1 MTREEV
7 AERSRAALGADGVAV
22 MAAALRCTSAR
33 FKSPAPVVVA
43 VIELIDAALAAGI
56 AREQLPPRW
65 HGLPSRKRCDL
76 RARFESLFAPRR
88 PVRVLRS
95 ALGLTPDVINRRLVA
110 HAETRQA
117 AEFLAIV
124 ELLEAIRAAGG
135 VDAWPARWRETE
147 YPHDGRAWQ
156 ARAVGVLGTAAG
168 SRLAEAVDLTPDYI
182 GRAFRGETD
191 SHGRRARPS
200 GALCAVIELLETLEA
215 ECIPR
220 DRWPDRWQRPKRRR
234 HIAAADL
241 TAAIHAAE

>member
-124 ELLEAIRAAGG
+124 ELLEAI
-135 VDAWPARWRETE
+135 
-147 YPHDGRAWQ
+147 H
-156 ARAVGVLGTAAG
+156 
-168 SRLAEAVDLTPDYI
+168 LTPDYI